1 MKENRCP
8 QGLRPCAPG
17 GILPKS
23 HRAHKG
29 ALQCHILGKGLHIP
43 HNGRIENAGIMAGH
57 LRIGVPEH
65 FSDIFDSRTAGKGQ
79 RCKSVAGSVS
89 REMFFDSADVG
100 QFLEVTVHLL
110 VATNGQQHVVRLTI
124 RIIMIASQY
133 FLCGIQQRDIAHI
146 SGFLTCFAN
155 PLHPVNI
162 RRNMLCPQ
170 LFYIRKCQPRQTTEC
185 EDVPNLCQAG
195 NVDRFIEKF
204 FQLMPFKKVPF
215 DLLFMKT
222 NLRKRVS

>member
-79 RCKSVAGSVS
+79 RCKSVAV
-89 REMFFDSADVG
+89 
-100 QFLEVTVHLL
+100 
-110 VATNGQQHVVRLTI
+110 
-124 RIIMIASQY
+124 
-133 FLCGIQQRDIAHI
+133 
-146 SGFLTCFAN
+146 
-155 PLHPVNI
+155 
-162 RRNMLCPQ
+162 
-170 LFYIRKCQPRQTTEC
+170 
-185 EDVPNLCQAG
+185 
-195 NVDRFIEKF
+195 
-204 FQLMPFKKVPF
+204 
-215 DLLFMKT
+215 
-222 NLRKRVS
+222 